1 MFKGGNDS
9 DIEFD
14 DELVGKEVVLED
26 EIDDYFRC
34 VFCNMRLGCVVICLS
49 LIWDIRFFLYGII

>member
-49 LIWDIRFFLYGII
+49 LI